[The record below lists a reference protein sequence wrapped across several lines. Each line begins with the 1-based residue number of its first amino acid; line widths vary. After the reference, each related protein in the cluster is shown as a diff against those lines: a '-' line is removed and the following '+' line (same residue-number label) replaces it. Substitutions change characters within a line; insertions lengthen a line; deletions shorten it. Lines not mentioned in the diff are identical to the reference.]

1 VIEERGNTSMESKPV
16 ITRTTHVLPFERL
29 SWQDFERLCLAL
41 LLREDFTNL
50 EHLGA
55 VGAEGGRDIIGNRG
69 AELWY
74 VQCKRVAYIS
84 AQDLLQ
90 ELDKMVSSPKQGKK
104 QRPQGVL
111 FLVSCSVSGTARD
124 RVVARCQE
132 LGVACQIWAQTDLDA
147 RVQQHA
153 DIVRE
158 FFGLLTDSGS
168 DSGPPDEETGN
179 APACV
184 CDLSTDEENHLLPFS
199 FMTPDDVEQELEET
213 QRLLR
218 DSHLRRLQVRLARGQ
233 SPEGESDE
241 SQIMEL
247 HAKLAKLTMAWS
259 IVQKTRVPA
268 HMLIKDFLEGNIYGA
283 VLTLFMEPLRGDFD
297 DLDIVQAITSEAP
310 VYRRR
315 LARRLVGDPDAPD
328 AALSEVIQRNV
339 KALVERS
346 NSPYLQVSERRY
358 RRIYL

>member
-1 VIEERGNTSMESKPV
+1 MESKPV

-55 VGAEGGRDIIGNRG
+55 VGAEGGRDIVGNRG

-90 ELDKMVSSPKQGKK
+90 ELDKMVGAPKQSKR

-111 FLVSCSVSGTARD
+111 FLLSCNVSGTARD
-124 RVVARCQE
+124 RVVTRCQE
-132 LGVACQIWAQTDLDA
+132 LGIACQIWAQTDLDA
-147 RVQQHA
+147 RAQQHA

-158 FFGLLTDSGS
+158 FFGLLPDPGS
-168 DSGPPDEETGN
+168 ESVSSDEERSST
-179 APACV
+179 PALV
-184 CDLSTDEENHLLPFS
+184 SDLSDDEENHLLPFS
-199 FMTPDDVEQELEET
+199 FMTPGDVEQELEET

-218 DSHLRRLQVRLARGQ
+218 DSHLRRLQARLAP
-233 SPEGESDE
+233 SPSPDGETDE
-241 SQIMEL
+241 RHIMEL
-247 HAKLAKLTMAWS
+247 HAKLAKLTMAWR
-259 IVQKTRVPA
+259 IVQKARVPA

-283 VLTLFMEPLRGDFD
+283 VLTLFMESLRGDFD
-297 DLDIVQAITSEAP
+297 DLDIVQAISRESP

-315 LARRLVGDPDAPD
+315 LAQRLVGDPDAPD
-328 AALSEVIQRNV
+328 SALSEIIQRNV

-358 RRIYL
+358 RRIYI